1 MFEKSLIYTIQLP
14 LNSMF
19 NVSKTFFL
27 QKNIAQKKKK
37 RIQKIKKLHDR
48 VGGGCLK

>member
-19 NVSKTFFL
+19 NVSKTIFL
-27 QKNIAQKKKK
+27 QKNIAQKKK